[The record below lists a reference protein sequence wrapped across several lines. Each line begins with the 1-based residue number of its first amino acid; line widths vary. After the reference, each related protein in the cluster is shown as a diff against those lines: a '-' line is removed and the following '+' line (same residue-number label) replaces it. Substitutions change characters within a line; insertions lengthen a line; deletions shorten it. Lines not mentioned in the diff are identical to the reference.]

1 MFEGLSYNGI
11 SDVPQDPRMVWDGG
25 DPKAGTP
32 PTLPGCSKVAL
43 DTCRGDKCAIQ
54 GGVRCLSAAHSMEY
68 WNILPPNPCMCCCA
82 VLRSPQGLRKGLTLI
97 SFALNFI
104 SCKFNA
110 NAARTRPSSAVL
122 RAGQDLAQDR
132 GIIPGK

>member
-1 MFEGLSYNGI
+1 MESVMFHRIPEWFG
-11 SDVPQDPRMVWDGG
+11 ME
-25 DPKAGTP
+25 GTP
-32 PTLPGCSKVAL
+32 K
-43 DTCRGDKCAIQ
+43 Q
-54 GGVRCLSAAHSMEY
+54 GH
-68 WNILPPNPCMCCCA
+68 LPPCQVAPRWPWTPAGVINVQFREVFDASVLPIPRNIGIFYHPNSCMCCCA